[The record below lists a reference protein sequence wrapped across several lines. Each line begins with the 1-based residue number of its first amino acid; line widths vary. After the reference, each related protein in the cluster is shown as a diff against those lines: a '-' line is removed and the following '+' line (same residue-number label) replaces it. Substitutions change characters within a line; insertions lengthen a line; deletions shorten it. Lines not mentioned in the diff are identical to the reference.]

1 MTGTVSAY
9 ELVLWDFGGVFT
21 ASPFHGTGEYAAELG
36 TTRQELA
43 EVVLG
48 YGVPDGDHPWH
59 RLERGE
65 LPMVDAA
72 RLVTDHAASLGLEGF
87 DLGSFFSSMG
97 GLGSVDHRESM
108 LAVVARV
115 GAAGIRNVMVTN
127 NIAEMAD
134 HWRTLIPEGLFDG
147 VVDSSQVGVRKPDR
161 AIYELALR
169 TGPGAAPERAV
180 FLDDHPANV
189 EAARALGITGILVGA
204 DPRDAADE
212 LLALLEI

>member
-1 MTGTVSAY
+1 MTASLATY

-21 ASPFHGTGEYAAELG
+21 ASPFHGTGDYAAELG

-43 EVVLG
+43 DVVLG

-65 LPMVDAA
+65 LSMVDAA
-72 RLVTDHAASLGLEGF
+72 GLVAEHAASVGLEGF
-87 DLGSFFSSMG
+87 NLGSFFTSMG
-97 GLGSVDHRESM
+97 GLDAVDRRESM

-115 GAAGIRNVMVTN
+115 SAAGIRNVMVTN

-134 HWRTLIPEGLFDG
+134 SWRRLIPEGLFDG
-147 VVDSSQVGVRKPDR
+147 VVDSSEVGVRKPDP

-169 TGPGAAPERAV
+169 AGPTVVPERAV
-180 FLDDHPANV
+180 FLDDHQANV

-204 DPRDAADE
+204 DPLDAANE